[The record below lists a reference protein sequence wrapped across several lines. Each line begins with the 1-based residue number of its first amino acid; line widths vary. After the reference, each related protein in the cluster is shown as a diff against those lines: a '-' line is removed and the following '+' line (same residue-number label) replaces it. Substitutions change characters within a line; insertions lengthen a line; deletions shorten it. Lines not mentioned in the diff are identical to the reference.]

1 MTDSPTRAYST
12 RVDVQPSTHPF
23 DTSIGGVVG
32 SSSDEKMIA
41 PSPSTGPDIDDFGQS
56 LLMDADTPFRTSI
69 QRAQDVLRES
79 RRTRL
84 EEQKRVY
91 RFEPSRAPSQAMRHH
106 DQFAMTR
113 KWANDPTF
121 TRRAGQGG
129 GHHRAMDSIDSGL
142 HGDESGEDGS
152 NDERPRCLHKS
163 RSIPLNLMTS
173 PPHAARIGSE
183 RLHESRLDV
192 PVVNLASIS
201 PPTRLGPRKSAS
213 YSDLITSPH
222 RRLDELPQLLEVPNE
237 PMSKFSAS
245 SAESRARPLVGE
257 TLLSRGARSFGQ
269 ATSIRN
275 IMARRAANKSSIPTR
290 SSTVAFGTK
299 WTGRLAAVTE
309 STPSQKAHGSVSSAK
324 LSQGRNQASAKT
336 RPSLASA
343 GFYINESSE
352 PSVARRASISRLQ
365 GSRIPARLK
374 SFAFNGARSSEAA
387 SLCSPVSSSAT
398 ESSSSPFSKRESN
411 LSASSKESSV
421 KRTFSKFFNRSLR
434 RGALTSTPR
443 DEANDA
449 FANAVVHRAEKVRVP
464 EDLTGAIQ
472 VDSTALPTRIPIS
485 SIFPNA
491 TLRPNS
497 TSSRIPIRPQRPI
510 TPDIEPYT
518 ATFGGQVLV
527 GKDSPARRRS
537 SITRRR
543 RSLIPV
549 PSERRS
555 SAPQPIVAVSR
566 QDEVTQVVKVDLKG
580 SVEVEHVSV
589 VSDSGDSLPPSAPSP
604 EPRPTSAT
612 LTVSDSDPDATTLL
626 DSSASNRSAL
636 SFRSPSPARFRDLL
650 PSETASSSPVKSER
664 GLPLPAHRGLEVLIA
679 SPPKKQAMGP
689 EQVIVMEHAP
699 ATKGIRE
706 TRGATTDL
714 AELLSSLD
722 DTEDVS
728 VRVAPTLS
736 LDEKYDGD
744 LSASL
749 RRHLP
754 IVIRPPSLGSLDSLD
769 SLDPIVTDVP
779 DDLQTLIQSVT
790 EHISE
795 IDVGVYDAEE
805 EPNQIHVPEFGII
818 GTFDAVRYAPQAGSR
833 DSAIGQP
840 NPFDEIEG
848 RASAS
853 NSLRSCKLDDKVA
866 LAEVP
871 ESDHSSSDGEED
883 EVVEG
888 PSFIALGTRTM
899 DHMLNTDSE
908 HSDEAKFCNVPNL
921 RVDASPDSTDSSF
934 SGRVTTA
941 GAVLQAMLLRGQMS
955 ASSSPDSPVDRVPK
969 LRESLEDYLTM
980 ERPTVGE
987 KMLDSLDIELSLT
1000 SLIAATSPPPSVER
1014 DLVGRPMTTRTL
1026 GSLAQSEDGSNEGE
1040 HFEGV
1045 SASPSPA
1052 SRRKPLNNLRQSMVR
1067 YSQDRARS
1075 VLILGGRSIESAFA
1089 EVEEFSESEF
1099 DQRDSGSSN
1108 GADQTNHSMVDQTSH
1123 SMAQSSRSTNLSISS
1138 ITSSPC
1144 PVPRSRRI
1152 PMLTK
1157 HSPPLAPAFEFPSS
1171 VSASSGG
1178 KRDLT
1183 SATVSTFGDRSRSS
1197 SPLKKF
1203 DPFSKQFSPL
1213 ERFKARRRGESTK
1226 EDEEVAAPSQ
1236 VSPRSSPRCIRDVS
1250 RSSERH
1256 EEQAPTSIAE
1266 EVSPPSSPSSEPSV
1280 SDHDPRSSVGSFV
1293 STTQFELEDGR
1304 TRTSSLDLAQLEI
1317 DYHSRPPMVTIRA
1330 KSIHQSTNRQS
1341 LRASTFI
1348 QETIVEDDRETWS
1361 SSVETSPVKKVVES
1375 KVLESVEDVEVEE
1388 KRLEETLKYRL
1399 SLSPTTATDGI
1410 ARTLIDGVVES
1421 SGGGPIIPVLDV
1433 DVGPTFK
1440 NVLRVGEAQHDY
1452 QLAEEEE
1459 EEEEEEEPYVRRR
1472 EWVHYIYEAEDEL
1485 RRSRSRWIDTDRSR
1499 DAMTNFKLP
1508 IGMQAIFDFLHASR
1522 IRYRAGTDRYSRTSS
1537 MLDSTPSPS
1546 ISPSDAKNTS
1556 PILSPGF
1563 DEISSPE
1570 KIVEKGDQMEFDTNS
1585 SLRNKTIKVTT
1596 MTTTTTTTKM
1606 TRKPV
1611 PVFAVLRDSVK
1622 GEIEDRSPFTALPPR
1637 LALRKRRQSVLSQ
1650 AVDISFLNG
1659 QLKELAQK
1667 SGKVV
1672 ERREEDD
1679 EDYATITTRQDQFDL
1694 TRRKLEGIKEV
1705 GKLRVKK
1712 EQVILEAQGLVDQN
1726 GVDLFPK
1733 TPRLSTSRP
1742 RVRARKTVL
1751 SSLR

>member
-1 MTDSPTRAYST
+1 MTDSPTWAYST
-12 RVDVQPSTHPF
+12 KIDVQSSTHPF
-23 DTSIGGVVG
+23 DTSLGGAVG
-32 SSSDEKMIA
+32 SSNDEKMIA
-41 PSPSTGPDIDDFGQS
+41 PSPSIGADIDDFGRS

-84 EEQKRVY
+84 DEQKRVY
-91 RFEPSRAPSQAMRHH
+91 RFEPSRAPSQATLHH

-129 GHHRAMDSIDSGL
+129 GHHRVMDSIDSGL

-183 RLHESRLDV
+183 RLHDSRFDA

-201 PPTRLGPRKSAS
+201 PPKRLGPRKSAS
-213 YSDLITSPH
+213 YGDLLTSPH
-222 RRLDELPQLLEVPNE
+222 RRLDELPQMLEVPNE

-275 IMARRAANKSSIPTR
+275 IMARRAAIKSSIPTR
-290 SSTVAFGTK
+290 SSTIAFGTK

-343 GFYINESSE
+343 GFYNTESSE
-352 PSVARRASISRLQ
+352 PSVASRASFSRLQ

-398 ESSSSPFSKRESN
+398 ESSSSPFSKRESH

-421 KRTFSKFFNRSLR
+421 KRTFSKLFNRSMR

-443 DEANDA
+443 DDANDA

-497 TSSRIPIRPQRPI
+497 TSGIIPIRPQRPI
-510 TPDIEPYT
+510 TPDIEPYA

-527 GKDSPARRRS
+527 GKDSTARRRS

-549 PSERRS
+549 PSGRRS

-566 QDEVTQVVKVDLKG
+566 QDGVTQIVEVDLKG
-580 SVEVEHVSV
+580 RGEVEHVSA
-589 VSDSGDSLPPSAPSP
+589 VSDSADSLPPSAPSP

-626 DSSASNRSAL
+626 DSSASNRSAR

-664 GLPLPAHRGLEVLIA
+664 GLPLPAHRGLDVLIA
-679 SPPKKQAMGP
+679 SPPKKRAMGP

-699 ATKGIRE
+699 ATEGIRE

-736 LDEKYDGD
+736 PDEKYDGD

-754 IVIRPPSLGSLDSLD
+754 IVIRAPGLGSLGSLE
-769 SLDPIVTDVP
+769 SLDPIVADVP

-795 IDVGVYDAEE
+795 IDVGVYGPAE

-853 NSLRSCKLDDKVA
+853 NSLRSCKLDDAVE

-871 ESDHSSSDGEED
+871 ESDHSSSDGED

-908 HSDEAKFCNVPNL
+908 RSDEAKFCNVPNL
-921 RVDASPDSTDSSF
+921 RADASPNSTDSSF

-941 GAVLQAMLLRGQMS
+941 GAVLQAMLLRGKLS
-955 ASSSPDSPVDRVPK
+955 VSSSPDSPVDRLPK

-987 KMLDSLDIELSLT
+987 KMLDSLDVELSLT

-1014 DLVGRPMTTRTL
+1014 DLVGRSMTRTL
-1026 GSLAQSEDGSNEGE
+1026 GSLAPSEDGSNEGE
-1040 HFEGV
+1040 PLEGV

-1052 SRRKPLNNLRQSMVR
+1052 SRRKPLNNLRQSLVR

-1075 VLILGGRSIESAFA
+1075 VLVLGGRSIESAFA
-1089 EVEEFSESEF
+1089 EVDESSESEF
-1099 DQRDSGSSN
+1099 GQRDSGSSN
-1108 GADQTNHSMVDQTSH
+1108 GPDQTNH

-1171 VSASSGG
+1171 VSASSVG
-1178 KRDLT
+1178 KRDLAT
-1183 SATVSTFGDRSRSS
+1183 SATVSNFGDRSRSL
-1197 SPLKKF
+1197 SPVKKV

-1213 ERFKARRRGESTK
+1213 ERFNARRRGESTK
-1226 EDEEVAAPSQ
+1226 EDEEVAAQ
-1236 VSPRSSPRCIRDVS
+1236 VSSRSSSPRCIRDLRS
-1250 RSSERH
+1250 RPSEH
-1256 EEQAPTSIAE
+1256 DEEQAPTSIAD
-1266 EVSPPSSPSSEPSV
+1266 EVSPPSSPSSEPSE
-1280 SDHDPRSSVGSFV
+1280 SDHDPRSSIGSFA
-1293 STTQFELEDGR
+1293 STTQFQLDDER
-1304 TRTSSLDLAQLEI
+1304 TRPSSLDLAQLEI

-1330 KSIHQSTNRQS
+1330 KSINQSTNRQS

-1361 SSVETSPVKKVVES
+1361 SSVETSPVKKAVES
-1375 KVLESVEDVEVEE
+1375 KIEDSVKDVEVEA
-1388 KRLEETLKYRL
+1388 KRLEEELKYRL
-1399 SLSPTTATDGI
+1399 SLAPTTATDGI

-1421 SGGGPIIPVLDV
+1421 SGRAPIIIPVLDV
-1433 DVGPTFK
+1433 DVGPTFE
-1440 NVLRVGEAQHDY
+1440 NVLGEAQQDHV
-1452 QLAEEEE
+1452 LADEQEEE
-1459 EEEEEEEPYVRRR
+1459 EEEEEEEPYIRRR

-1499 DAMTNFKLP
+1499 DALTNFKLP

-1546 ISPSDAKNTS
+1546 LSPSDAKNPS

-1563 DEISSPE
+1563 ESSSPVE
-1570 KIVEKGDQMEFDTNS
+1570 KIVQQRDEVGFDTNS
-1585 SLRNKTIKVTT
+1585 LTNKTIKVTT
-1596 MTTTTTTTKM
+1596 MTTNTK
-1606 TRKPV
+1606 RKPV
-1611 PVFAVLRDSVK
+1611 PVFAVLRDSGK
-1622 GEIEDRSPFTALPPR
+1622 EKIEDRSPFTALPPR
-1637 LALRKRRQSVLSQ
+1637 LALRKRRPSVLSQ
-1650 AVDISFLNG
+1650 AVDVSFLNG

-1672 ERREEDD
+1672 GQGEEDD

-1726 GVDLFPK
+1726 QVDLFPK